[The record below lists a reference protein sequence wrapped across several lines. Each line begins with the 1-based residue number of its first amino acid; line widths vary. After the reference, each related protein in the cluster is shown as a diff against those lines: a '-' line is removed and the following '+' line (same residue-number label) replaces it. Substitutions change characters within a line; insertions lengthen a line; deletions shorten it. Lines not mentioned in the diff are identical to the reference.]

1 MFCFCSTGWK
11 TFGIVKLKRI
21 GLWQSLLFMA
31 LKQRD
36 KVFCGNRS
44 SNVKPDS
51 RTSTP
56 METLLL
62 ALGRW
67 IVKATALSV
76 YMRLFSYAQYHFPK
90 HKDWLWKEPFF
101 AAHYR
106 SSGFGFS
113 FARIIIRPIG
123 TPERSRNF
131 HLQRGFE
138 GTDIYHPQHLH
149 GSGAHS
155 HITLIRILWEVIPL
169 TLPLKGVH
177 CRHGRGKT
185 NHIYYPPLTH
195 LKSQCFTERHK
206 RC

>member
-11 TFGIVKLKRI
+11 TFGIVKLKRV
-21 GLWQSLLFMA
+21 GLLQSLLFMA

-36 KVFCGNRS
+36 KVFRGNRS

-56 METLLL
+56 METLLFGFREMNCQSNRFERIHAALFKCSIPFSKTQGL
-62 ALGRW
+62 A
-67 IVKATALSV
+67 VKGAV
-76 YMRLFSYAQYHFPK
+76 
-90 HKDWLWKEPFF
+90 F

-106 SSGFGFS
+106 SRGFGFS
-113 FARIIIRPIG
+113 FAGIIIRPIG